1 MLNWSRTT
9 NGVAWENKFGL
20 NVHVTLLI
28 SLELVRV
35 LLWIFLMWCLR
46 WLNWIWHET
55 LSNNYWNKDFLL
67 NEMCTN
73 PPCFSLISC
82 YGIWMFSVVFS
93 WKFHI
98 WNTLHMLWVFF
109 HCRRWTIQIIVSGL
123 LSLVGVASSHVLCFN
138 SSTCTLFWESITVW
152 KSGFGVFQ
160 TFFFLIWG
168 DVLLP
173 PKWVVILTVAWTD
186 ALFQGYWLLLL
197 LA

>member
-1 MLNWSRTT
+1 MDIHLL
-9 NGVAWENKFGL
+9 FL
-20 NVHVTLLI
+20 TL
-28 SLELVRV
+28 LELVRIPI
-35 LLWIFLMWCLR
+35 WIFLMWCLR

-55 LSNNYWNKDFLL
+55 LSNKYWNKYFLL
-67 NEMCTN
+67 NIVCSN
-73 PPCFSLISC
+73 PPCFSFISY
-82 YGIWMFSVVFS
+82 YGIWMFFVVFT

-109 HCRRWTIQIIVSGL
+109 HCRRWTIQLIVSGL

-138 SSTCTLFWESITVW
+138 SSTCTLVKILFENLFLIWKSGFGVW

-168 DVLLP
+168 DLLLP
-173 PKWVVILTVAWTD
+173 PKWVVNLTVAWTD